1 MKHLQHV
8 FLFSFFYSRA
18 FDIRNA
24 LPADALQYSIEA
36 LVKCFKQILDR
47 VNLVKYWP
55 CGGPAWHADWD
66 YIF

>member
-1 MKHLQHV
+1 
-8 FLFSFFYSRA
+8 
-18 FDIRNA
+18 

-36 LVKCFKQILDR
+36 LVKCFKQLLDR

-66 YIF
+66 CIS